1 MVSCPNYSLP
11 VYSQII
17 KLYGDNAG
25 KEIIHKLHEN
35 RLFNEWYGDDVTTIP
50 FITNHSIH
58 GSNNDM
64 LDVRDLIVDKRN
76 DYEDYIN
83 DMVDSYLLDDISYV
97 ELSSLVNND
106 YIDNLATNLKELLYR
121 YNTSNI
127 EEAINSDISRIKST
141 SDYLLSKEE
150 LTIKY
155 DSKRYKQYYKYS
167 LANDSTF
174 INDVDSLAIYVNDD
188 KLYNL
193 YAYMNTDFHTFKK
206 QVLSLYENC

>member
-11 VYSQII
+11 IYSQILR
-17 KLYGDNAG
+17 LYGDSAG

-35 RLFNEWYGDDVTTIP
+35 KLFNEWYGSDITSVP
-50 FITNHSIH
+50 FITNHSIY

-64 LDVRDLIVDKRN
+64 LDVRDLIVDKRS
-76 DYEDYIN
+76 DYEEYIN
-83 DMVDSYLLDDISYV
+83 DMVDSYLLNAISYV
-97 ELSSLVNND
+97 ELSSTVNND
-106 YIDNLATNLKELLYR
+106 YIDNLATNLKELLHK

-127 EEAINSDISRIKST
+127 EEAINSDISRIKNT
-141 SDYLLSKEE
+141 DDYLLSPEE

-155 DSKRYKQYYKYS
+155 NSKKYKQYYKYS

-193 YAYMNTDFHTFKK
+193 YAYMNTDFPTFKK
-206 QVLSLYENC
+206 QVLNIYESC